1 MNRKNESLRITEDV
15 QCRYRALQKNG
26 VRLIWELT
34 GRCNL
39 HCRHC
44 FAAVASAGASSARE
58 LTTKQAFSVIDQFRE
73 LPVAKV
79 MLTGGEVMVRKDLE
93 CIVEYMRHK
102 NKDIVKFD
110 SI

>member
-44 FAAVASAGASSARE
+44 FAGYP
-58 LTTKQAFSVIDQFRE
+58 LCDFYF
-73 LPVAKV
+73 
-79 MLTGGEVMVRKDLE
+79 GEVEK
-93 CIVEYMRHK
+93 
-102 NKDIVKFD
+102 
-110 SI
+110 